1 MMHLSRFCEEIVLW
15 SSYEFGFITL
25 DDAYS
30 TGSSIMPQKKNPD
43 MAELIRGKTGRVYGD
58 LMALLTVM
66 KGLPLAYNKDMQ
78 EDKEP
83 VFDAVDTLKG
93 CLIVFIP
100 MLQTLHVRAER
111 MQDDLSAGFI
121 NATDMADYLVG
132 KGLPFREAHAV
143 AGTLVRRAE
152 QAGKTL
158 EELPLDELRKESPLF
173 AEDIYAAISLIGCM
187 KKRSSI
193 GGPAPQAVEAE
204 LVELR
209 HWLAAVDAASEQQ

>member
-1 MMHLSRFCEEIVLW
+1 M
-15 SSYEFGFITL
+15 
-25 DDAYS
+25 
-30 TGSSIMPQKKNPD
+30 
-43 MAELIRGKTGRVYGD
+43 
-58 LMALLTVM
+58 M